1 MNKRKKALS
10 KSANLKK
17 PNGFVCI
24 DVKQVSTAVRK
35 AIYDTLRANEGLS

>member
-24 DVKQVSTAVRK
+24 DGKQVSTAV
-35 AIYDTLRANEGLS
+35 